1 MARSFDQHVRFS
13 GSFGTVLKMLVV
25 IGFVGVIVFYLSPLS
40 PQPNNLLTE
49 AFLANPYLNGLIL
62 GVLGLGVIYFLNQAT
77 EVDPAIGWIKR
88 VRNSVDSAH
97 TVVPRA
103 PKIISTAA
111 FVLHESQW
119 PQRPL
124 TPSQKTSILDSLS
137 LRIDERAD
145 IGRYITN
152 VLVFLGLLGTFWGL
166 LGTVSGVAD
175 VISSLAASGE
185 EGSASDA
192 VAQLISNLKGPLD
205 GMSTAFSSSLFGLGG
220 SLVLGILALF
230 AGQAQNQLYTS
241 LEDWLSLQTNDNAGG
256 APVAEGGKAHYS
268 AAEIDHTL
276 QRLEEAIS
284 RLASAQHEGAGA
296 VQQEIRQLGRT
307 LLEGSRS
314 GRS

>member
-1 MARSFDQHVRFS
+1 
-13 GSFGTVLKMLVV
+13 
-25 IGFVGVIVFYLSPLS
+25 
-40 PQPNNLLTE
+40 
-49 AFLANPYLNGLIL
+49 
-62 GVLGLGVIYFLNQAT
+62 
-77 EVDPAIGWIKR
+77 
-88 VRNSVDSAH
+88 
-97 TVVPRA
+97 VVPRA

-175 VISSLAASGE
+175 VISSLAAGG

-192 VAQLISNLKGPLD
+192 VAQLITNLKGPLD

-230 AGQAQNQLYTS
+230 ANQAQNRLYTS
-241 LEDWLSLQTNDNAGG
+241 LEDWLSLQTNDNANG
-256 APVAEGGKAHYS
+256 AAPAKEGSAHYS

-276 QRLEEAIS
+276 QRLEAAITK
-284 RLASAQHEGAGA
+284 LASAQHEGAGA

-307 LLEGSRS
+307 LLEGSRP
-314 GRS
+314 GRG